1 MNFETRTCCDDIS
14 ISECL
19 WWSLERAKDRSMY
32 YSIPNSI
39 SAMSKPYPALS
50 QRGEELLVEQLTQWS
65 LANGLIMY
73 PPNFQSYQANV
84 APVTLYPTPF
94 PRDQFDKS
102 ISISKQYNSLY
113 SNIIIEKNWLLS
125 IIKNL
130 SKFDS
135 DFTGKLYESYLNSIE
150 IGIVQP
156 VSLGLFRS
164 DYMLDLD
171 TNLIKQVE
179 FNTVSVSFGGLS
191 SKISELHKFLND
203 IGMYNNE
210 DDKRVK
216 YYKDEELAI
225 SKSSQ
230 ELAKGLYE
238 GVSYY
243 NKTHDAKDTVVL
255 FVVQPNERNAFDQR
269 AIEYNLLSQYGVRS
283 KRIELPEVLKK
294 VSIKGDDRRLYIDED
309 GDDEVSV
316 VYYRSAYGPQEFVE
330 FPEAWEC
337 RTQLETSL
345 AIKCPSLLVQLSGAK
360 KVQQLLTNDEVFN
373 KFTTRKDNNESL
385 KSTFVK
391 IYPLDNSEEGKL
403 GKQLAFEKSENFV
416 LKPQREGG
424 GNNIYK
430 NDIPKFLKELNEEEW
445 QGYILMELINPPIF
459 KDSVIFRNGELI
471 KEGIIS
477 ELGIF
482 SCLLFNEST
491 GDVIVNEC
499 CDHLLRSKTS
509 GSNEGGVAAGFG
521 CVDSL
526 YLY

>member
-1 MNFETRTCCDDIS
+1 MEYQEIIT
-14 ISECL
+14 
-19 WWSLERAKDRSMY
+19 
-32 YSIPNSI
+32 
-39 SAMSKPYPALS
+39 MSKPYPTLS
-50 QRGEELLVEQLTQWS
+50 QRGEQSLVEQLAQWS

-94 PRDQFDKS
+94 PRDQFEKG

-113 SNIIIEKNWLLS
+113 ANIIIEKNWLLT

-135 DFTGKLYESYLNSIE
+135 DFTGKLYESYLKSIE

-171 TNLIKQVE
+171 SNCIKQVE

-203 IGMYNNE
+203 IGMYT
-210 DDKRVK
+210 DGATAK
-216 YYKDEELAI
+216 YYKDEELAV
-225 SKSSQ
+225 SKSCQ

-243 NKTHDAKDTVVL
+243 NRTHDADDTVVL

-269 AIEYNLLSQYGVRS
+269 AVEYSLLSQYGVRS
-283 KRIELPEVLKK
+283 KRVELPEVLKK
-294 VSIKGDDRRLYIDED
+294 VSIKGKDRRLYIDDED
-309 GDDEVSV
+309 GGDEVSV
-316 VYYRSAYGPQEFVE
+316 VYYRSGYGPQEYVE
-330 FPEAWEC
+330 FPEAWDC

-360 KVQQLLTNDEVFN
+360 KVQQLLTNDEIFS
-373 KFTTRKDNNESL
+373 KFTSEAGKENESL

-391 IYPLDNSEEGKL
+391 IYPLDDSEEGL
-403 GKQLAFEKSENFV
+403 VGKKLAFEKPEFFV

-430 NDIPKFLKELNEEEW
+430 EDIPKFLKDLNEEEW

-459 KDSVIFRNGELI
+459 KESVIFRNGELI

-482 SCLLFNEST
+482 SCLLFNEAT

-509 GSNEGGVAAGFG
+509 SSNEGGVAAGFG